1 LNCAFAVHGSN
12 ARIGVITQGADI
24 MATFTGKES
33 EQYAAVCSESH
44 HDV

>member
-1 LNCAFAVHGSN
+1 V
-12 ARIGVITQGADI
+12 VTQGADI
-24 MATFTGKES
+24 MANFTGKES